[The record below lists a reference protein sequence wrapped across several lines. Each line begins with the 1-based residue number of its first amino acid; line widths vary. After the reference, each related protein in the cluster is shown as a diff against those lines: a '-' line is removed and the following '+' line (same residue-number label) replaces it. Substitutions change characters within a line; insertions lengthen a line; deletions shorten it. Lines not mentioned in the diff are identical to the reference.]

1 MFGFDLNVNL
11 FWFTKSLTIS
21 IPVYLM
27 LVSKILLIQAQS
39 PQGASKIFLISFS
52 LKNFLNSI
60 IKLFVWIEFAADPG
74 PEYDWFKSS
83 FWLLFQWF
91 DL

>member
-1 MFGFDLNVNL
+1 M
-11 FWFTKSLTIS
+11 
-21 IPVYLM
+21 PVYSILF
-27 LVSKILLIQAQS
+27 SKILLIQAQS
-39 PQGASKIFLISFS
+39 PQGASRMFLIRFS
-52 LKNFLNSI
+52 LKNFSNSL
-60 IKLFVWIEFAADPG
+60 IKLLVWIEFEADPG